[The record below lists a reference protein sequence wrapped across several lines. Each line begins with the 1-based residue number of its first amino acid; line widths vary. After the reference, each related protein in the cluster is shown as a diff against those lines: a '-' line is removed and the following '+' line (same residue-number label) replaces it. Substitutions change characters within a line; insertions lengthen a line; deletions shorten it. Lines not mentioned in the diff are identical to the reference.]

1 MTLVRDWS
9 AGDRPAVAVLGPL
22 EVRAPDGS
30 PIAVPARK
38 HADLLVILAAERTT
52 RSAEYLC
59 ELLWRGAPPA
69 SALVTLQ
76 GYVSRL
82 RKTLAPLPDV
92 RIETRPNGYVLRCGG
107 SGTDLDLLDLLSR
120 DARAAHA
127 DGDVPRA
134 VGMLERALGLWRG
147 EALADV
153 GDIAEL
159 APERTQLA
167 ELRAE
172 LVDMC
177 AEGLLVLGRAG
188 HAVTLLSD
196 ECARHPHREGTA
208 RLLALALRD
217 CGRTS
222 EALDVLVRLRR
233 DLRADLGLEPAPD
246 TVRVEGE
253 IRGPATAPA
262 RESRPALPGRAD
274 IAAVLDRAVDRSR
287 RGLTVV
293 TVRGAAGLGKTAV
306 VDDAVRRHGGDAFVT
321 AGAGDGGATALATLT
336 PWLDQAA
343 LAGRSVPEP
352 VTSRALSAL
361 FAEVARETGRVL
373 AVVDDA
379 HSADP
384 DSLRM
389 IAAAMRALRTHP
401 VLLVLAVRPGPLPG
415 EVDAALRSLR
425 TAGTHL
431 AVDLAPLSDSVV
443 RDVVR
448 AQARA
453 ADPAVTDRI
462 VELSAGSPFVA
473 TQLCDLVRAGR
484 ALDTGSAAEI
494 TAAKLGAVSAAAGEL
509 AELLAVFG
517 PQTPIALLA
526 AADER
531 RAGRPPR
538 QRGPHRPQPPAAPG
552 FDERVGELVAA
563 RVVTVADGV
572 VAFGHELVRAAVL
585 ATLGELR
592 TSRWHALVAD
602 TIDEQRPD
610 ALAALALHRS
620 AAALG
625 SVDPRAARACLAA
638 ARDALHTDAATE
650 CAEFAARGVR
660 HTDPADT
667 ALLIEF
673 DLLAGQAHNRL
684 GHYDD
689 AAGCFDRAG
698 RRCADRRDWP
708 GLAATALLAAA
719 RGVAGY
725 FSGYGV
731 VQAGSSALRT
741 QALTHRL
748 RLDPDL
754 VAEIQAIEAADRA
767 IHGLEGDLD
776 ALADAQARSAPGSRS
791 WPQVLL
797 AEFVCTWDP
806 STVADRRKIA
816 EELEELA
823 GHDRAARAT
832 AVHLRRV
839 CALES
844 GDLRLVR
851 RLSAEFTRLADDGG
865 ADLAATQLWWEV
877 MIALLR
883 GDYARSQ
890 ALTTRFA
897 EDLGAVDDRA
907 RQLAEASIL
916 TSNSIELW
924 HRGRLGEALAEA
936 DRMAEDFD
944 EDFALV
950 VAMAAAQSGDHE
962 RALATIESILA
973 LPGRWH
979 GPRVVVRV
987 PLLLEALLAV
997 GRHAPRHRDR
1007 VGELTAELEPLTRGW
1022 GETLLVQWPGLVCLG
1037 PAGLYRGTARGILG
1051 LPGARDEVEV
1061 AGRRARALGAVP
1073 YGARADARL
1082 TGWPFI

>member
-9 AGDRPAVAVLGPL
+9 DDAPAVAVLGPL

-59 ELLWRGAPPA
+59 ELLWRGSPPG

-82 RKTLAPLPDV
+82 RRTLAPLPDV

-134 VGMLERALGLWRG
+134 VGMLEHALGLWRG

-159 APERTQLA
+159 APERTRLA
-167 ELRAE
+167 DLRAE

-222 EALDVLVRLRR
+222 EALDALVRLRR
-233 DLRADLGLEPAPD
+233 DLRADLGLDPAPD
-246 TVRVEGE
+246 TVRVESE
-253 IRGPATAPA
+253 IRAPATVPVP
-262 RESRPALPGRAD
+262 EPRPRLSGRD
-274 IAAVLDRAVDRSR
+274 DVAAVLDRAVDRSR

-321 AGAGDGGATALATLT
+321 AGAGDGGASALATLM

-343 LAGRSVPEP
+343 LAGRPVPEP

-373 AVVDDA
+373 AVIDDA
-379 HSADP
+379 HRADP
-384 DSLRM
+384 DSLRVV
-389 IAAAMRALRTHP
+389 AAAMRALRTHP

-415 EVDAALRSLR
+415 EVDAALRALR

-431 AVDLAPLSDSVV
+431 AVELTPLPDAAV
-443 RDVVR
+443 RDLVR
-448 AQARA
+448 AEVGV
-453 ADPAVTDRI
+453 ADPDVTGRI

-494 TAAKLGAVSAAAGEL
+494 TAAKLGVVSDSAREL
-509 AELLAVFG
+509 AELLAVLG
-517 PQTPIALLA
+517 LQAPVALLA
-526 AADER
+526 GADDR
-531 RAGRPPR
+531 RQGRPAPLR
-538 QRGPHRPQPPAAPG
+538 EGQRTEPSAVPG

-572 VAFGHELVRAAVL
+572 IAFGHELVRAAVL
-585 ATLGELR
+585 ATLGDLR
-592 TSRWHALVAD
+592 TARWHALVAD
-602 TIDEQRPD
+602 TIDQQRPD
-610 ALAALALHRS
+610 AHAALALHRS

-625 SVDPRAARACLAA
+625 SLDPRAAHACLAA
-638 ARDALHTDAATE
+638 ARDALRTDAATE
-650 CAEFAARGVR
+650 CAEFAARGTG

-684 GHYDD
+684 GRYD
-689 AAGCFDRAG
+689 AATACFDRAG
-698 RRCADRRDWP
+698 RHCADRADWP

-731 VQAGSSALRT
+731 VQSGSSALRN
-741 QALTHRL
+741 QALVHRL
-748 RLDPDL
+748 RLDNDL

-797 AEFVCTWDP
+797 AEFLCTWDP
-806 STVADRRKIA
+806 TTVADRRKIA

-865 ADLAATQLWWEV
+865 ADLAATQLWWQV
-877 MIALLR
+877 MVALLR

-890 ALTTRFA
+890 TLTTRFA

-907 RQLAEASIL
+907 RLLAEASIL

-924 HRGRLGEALAEA
+924 HRGRLGEALAA
-936 DRMAEDFD
+936 ASRMAEEFD

-950 VAMAAAQSGDHE
+950 VAMAAAQDGDHE

-979 GPRVVVRV
+979 GPRVVVRA
-987 PLLLEALLAV
+987 PLLIEALLSV
-997 GRHAPRHRDR
+997 GRLAPRHRGR

-1051 LPGARDEVEV
+1051 LPGARAEVQ
-1061 AGRRARALGAVP
+1061 AAHRRARALGALP
-1073 YGARADARL
+1073 YESRAADRL
-1082 TGWPFI
+1082 AAWPFT